1 MRTLKFKYSFEDSL
15 VIPEGATEKE
25 IDELIEAKMFKM
37 ATEIRDQIV
46 SPDAY
51 TIIDSNNEK
60 IKEEE
65 IEKVEDAPVE
75 PEERTAQKRLIG
87 IKNITPVDYD
97 GPSL

>member
-15 VIPEGATEKE
+15 VIPDGATEKE

-60 IKEEE
+60 TKEE

-75 PEERTAQKRLIG
+75 PEERAAQKRLIG

-97 GPSL
+97 GPRL

>member
-15 VIPEGATEKE
+15 GIPDGATEKE
-25 IDELIEAKMFKM
+25 IDELIEAKMFQM
-37 ATEIRDQIV
+37 AAEIRAQIV

-60 IKEEE
+60 VQEEK
-65 IEKVEDAPVE
+65 IEKVEDAPE
-75 PEERTAQKRLIG
+75 PEERTAPKRAIG

-97 GPSL
+97 GPRL